1 MEILSF
7 IGAIALIVV
16 LSNRKER
23 SGKLVDKAFDLVEWT
38 VDQVIVEEKKESKGK

>member
-7 IGAIALIVV
+7 IGVVTLIVV

-23 SGKLVDKAFDLVEWT
+23 SGKLVDRAFDLCDWT
-38 VDQVIVEEKKESKGK
+38 IDQIVQDETKGKGK